1 MEIHV
6 IKARDGVFD
15 MFIDGEWFMSR
26 NNPESI
32 FLYLNEQPESIEFY
46 YTDLYDKMN
55 EVL

>member
-1 MEIHV
+1 MEVHV

-15 MFIDGEWFMSR
+15 MFIAGEWFMSR
-26 NNPESI
+26 NNPENI
-32 FLYLNEQPESIEFY
+32 FIYLNEQLEPIEFY

>member
-15 MFIDGEWFMSR
+15 MFLNGEWFMSR
-26 NNPESI
+26 NNPENI
-32 FLYLNEQPESIEFY
+32 FLYLNEESEPIEFY
-46 YTDLYDKMN
+46 YTDLYDKIN

>member
-1 MEIHV
+1 MEVHV

>member
-15 MFIDGEWFMSR
+15 MFLDGEWFMSR
-26 NNPESI
+26 NNPENI
-32 FLYLNEQPESIEFY
+32 FLYLNEVPEPIEFY
-46 YTDLYDKMN
+46 YTDLYDKIN

>member
-1 MEIHV
+1 MEVHV

-26 NNPESI
+26 NNPENI